1 MYDSQ
6 DLPIHKGVEIVR
18 KYGKILIIFVL
29 IYLIL
34 YACSGP
40 SKAADVWVD
49 HRASENVDLY
59 VIEDT
64 LASGREAY
72 GPWVS
77 VDVKRVQNGS
87 LENVVTWR
95 FFKAESVWQ
104 YATNTMA
111 SGRRAGVLAP
121 DRIFEYGMKQLDW
134 SYSSDGMHYY

>member
-1 MYDSQ
+1 M
-6 DLPIHKGVEIVR
+6 
-18 KYGKILIIFVL
+18 
-29 IYLIL
+29 
-34 YACSGP
+34 
-40 SKAADVWVD
+40 VD

-72 GPWVS
+72 GPWFS

-134 SYSSDGMHYY
+134 SYSSEACIIIKARLCMTYNSFIL

>member
-1 MYDSQ
+1 MKQ
-6 DLPIHKGVEIVR
+6 LWKAL
-18 KYGKILIIFVL
+18 LICCVGCMCFF
-29 IYLIL
+29 
-34 YACSGP
+34 AGAGP

-49 HRASENVDLY
+49 RWASENVDLY
-59 VIEDT
+59 VMDDT
-64 LASGREAY
+64 LTSGRDSY
-72 GPWVS
+72 GPWFS
-77 VDVKRVQNGS
+77 VAVKRVQNGS
-87 LENVVTWR
+87 LEKVVTWR